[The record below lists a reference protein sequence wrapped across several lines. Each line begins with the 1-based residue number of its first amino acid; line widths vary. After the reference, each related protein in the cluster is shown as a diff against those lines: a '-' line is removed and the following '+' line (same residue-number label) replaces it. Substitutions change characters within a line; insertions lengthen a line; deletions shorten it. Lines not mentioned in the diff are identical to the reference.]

1 MSMFSYG
8 TRATCARAR
17 ALSVAASTVPRAAS
31 TPRCSRYAAAARSD
45 SCWPSRIETLPTA
58 RRSYPSRSPTR
69 PTRRRAAA
77 ARGRRAVATSC
88 PRARAPPPRCPRP
101 RSTARSSSTVNGSRR
116 RSVASPRSS
125 TAGVSR
131 RATSSGWSRHSTSAG
146 TTPEEWIDAEARRHR
161 LERIERGEHLD
172 LRGQQPDLFLGLAK
186 RRREKAAPVGRLGSA
201 ARQAELAAVDAP
213 VGAEEQQDPQHTG
226 AVPKDRCQHGGIF
239 QLARRRHASLRSRSA
254 AVSRRRI
261 SRASPLAT
269 STAAG
274 RVTPL

>member
-58 RRSYPSRSPTR
+58 RRNPSRSPTR
-69 PTRRRAAA
+69 STRRRAAA
-77 ARGRRAVATSC
+77 ARGRRAGAASC

-172 LRGQQPDLFLGLAK
+172 LRGQQPDLLLGLAK
-186 RRREKAAPVGRLGSA
+186 RRREEAAPVDRLRVGRPAGRAGRRGCPGRCGGAS
-201 ARQAELAAVDAP
+201 RIRSTPAP
-213 VGAEEQQDPQHTG
+213 SRKTG
-226 AVPKDRCQHGGIF
+226 A
-239 QLARRRHASLRSRSA
+239 
-254 AVSRRRI
+254 
-261 SRASPLAT
+261 
-269 STAAG
+269 STAASSNS
-274 RVTPL
+274 RAVVTPRCGAGRRPSRAVESAEPPRRRRARPRAV